1 MSYRN
6 DITEE
11 LHALKREA
19 GHVLTTGAEEWRRI
33 STQKAQRLAAE
44 VQALVTI
51 FRDTLAQDEAEIERA
66 FAGKTAQAITTA
78 LVAGVVIGWLIR
90 RKP

>member
-1 MSYRN
+1 MSYRK

-19 GHVLTTGAEEWRRI
+19 AHVLTTGPEEWRRI
-33 STQKAQRLAAE
+33 SRRKAQTLAAE
-44 VQALVTI
+44 VQALVAT

-66 FAGKTAQAITTA
+66 LAGRAAQVLATA
-78 LVAGVVIGWLIR
+78 LVAGVVMGWFIR
-90 RKP
+90 RRP